1 MGRRIGFGLLLMVVG
16 FGLLFLQVGGYAWDW
31 SRHWPVIIV
40 LLGLLDLIENGWR
53 GLRGGGGF
61 LILVGSFLILFTMQ
75 LVPWPLRQAWPAGL
89 VLLGLLSLLGD
100 APSLSWAIL
109 LIGGGAFLL
118 AVTTDTLSGGWRQYW
133 PVILI
138 LAGLAALIGREDR
151 RHDEPRVPAA
161 PLPAQNPPPPV
172 DRLEIL
178 RQIRAGE
185 ISAEEGA
192 AVLER
197 LGKEHEDETD

>member
-1 MGRRIGFGLLLMVVG
+1 MAGNHRSFGT
-16 FGLLFLQVGGYAWDW
+16 
-31 SRHWPVIIV
+31 
-40 LLGLLDLIENGWR
+40 LDLIENGWR

-61 LILVGSFLILFTMQ
+61 LVLVGSFLLLFTMH
-75 LVPWPLRQAWPAGL
+75 LAPWPLRQAWPAGL
-89 VLLGLLSLLGD
+89 ILLGLLSLIGD

-118 AVTTDTLSGGWRQYW
+118 ALTTDTLSGGWRQYW

-151 RHDEPRVPAA
+151 QHDEPRVPPA
-161 PLPAQNPPPPV
+161 PVPMPSASPPV
-172 DRLEIL
+172 DRLDIL

-192 AVLER
+192 AILER
-197 LGKEHEDETD
+197 FGQEHENE